1 MKPKGGDFMKQ
12 IELSH
17 LASKVSKDILEKNR
31 DQIAERIKSALKAN
45 EKDSKLS
52 QSDAIAAAMVISL
65 TLVPEL
71 SAAITARMLVEL
83 GLVDLEEAE

>member
-1 MKPKGGDFMKQ
+1 MKQ
-12 IELSH
+12 SELSH
-17 LASKVSKDILEKNR
+17 LAAKVSKDILDKNK
-31 DQIAERIKSALKAN
+31 DHVADRIKSALKAS
-45 EKDSKLS
+45 EKDTRIS